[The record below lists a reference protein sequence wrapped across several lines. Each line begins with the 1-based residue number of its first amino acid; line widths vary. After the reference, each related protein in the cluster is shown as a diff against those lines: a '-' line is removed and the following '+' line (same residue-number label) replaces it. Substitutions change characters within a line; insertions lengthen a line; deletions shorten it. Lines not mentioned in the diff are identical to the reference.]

1 MLFLCNV
8 GSIHGPL
15 TVLRHIVCSVLS
27 FYIKQSK
34 AGLSYASKIYF
45 YIYAYISTFYSQ
57 AKSSVPPPQDYIN
70 EFIIRKVNP
79 LVVVD
84 FRFISAYSHARQLR
98 NLYQLGFPEFDENV
112 FYEI

>member
-1 MLFLCNV
+1 MA
-8 GSIHGPL
+8 IL
-15 TVLRHIVCSVLS
+15 TVLRLIVCAVLS

-45 YIYAYISTFYSQ
+45 YIYAYICTLYSQ
-57 AKSSVPPPQDYIN
+57 AKSSVPPPPPDYIN

-79 LVVVD
+79 LVVAD

-98 NLYQLGFPEFDENV
+98 NLYQLGFPEFDGNV